1 MKTLL
6 TVGVSAVLLSSVAGA
21 VDASISVTSKGLC
34 LNLPPIPFVPSL
46 PCLKLPPLPTQLS
59 ALPLPAL
66 PLGAI
71 PRQLGP
77 LPKLPALDDK
87 AAEAAAKLGGD
98 SAPDYS
104 RLTQFLFHFPD
115 TRLETLPRAKLPYLS
130 LINTAKGGANEWIVP
145 YSQESG
151 SVAAATGMRA
161 AWQRFEDRYYWRA
174 NVELNNPALYL
185 THCLM
190 NLNMGLQTR
199 AVRARVTVGP
209 EEVGADP
216 KISGK
221 YPFSSPDGLKL
232 DSYLPFPQVENREY
246 CAGVTPN
253 LIPEIPVMYLPGLC
267 FTVFG
272 TPTGVCLEGEKTYV
286 TNPLAPAPLYF
297 NMNEARRRLAD
308 AVAKAHTDY
317 LLEYQED
324 VVGALF
330 NKNNK
335 YFFPLPWQSLL
346 PGNGAVIAPVM
357 NQQVSPKPIAD
368 LANQVRQLYQSDPK
382 TRLFALNSS
391 PYFFQGLARSP
402 SLSLHALPTRKDV
415 LKSPPGVWLYEEY
428 KRLLPPTS
436 LPFQEQFG
444 YTTFF
449 EAYNEP
455 KVALLPEDVAGKLT
469 HPVLYYATGI
479 LLDLTGFSVVLPQPM
494 RIPEYM
500 GGLPFVGPQARY
512 DWKSVPEG
520 YAIPKVKGQPRL
532 DYGVI
537 R

>member
-1 MKTLL
+1 MKRLLTLGISATLL
-6 TVGVSAVLLSSVAGA
+6 GGVAAA
-21 VDASISVTSKGLC
+21 ADASISISSKGLC
-34 LNLPPIPFVPSL
+34 LNLPSIPFVPSI
-46 PCLKLPPLPTQLS
+46 PCLKLPPLPVDLS

-71 PRQLGP
+71 PKQLP
-77 LPKLPALDDK
+77 AWPKLPALDDK
-87 AAEAAAKLGGD
+87 VAEAAAKVGGD

-104 RLTQFLFHFPD
+104 HLTQFLFHFPD
-115 TRLETLPRAKLPYLS
+115 TRLETVPKAKIPYLS
-130 LINTAKGGANEWIVP
+130 LNNTAKAGANEWIVP

-151 SVAAATGMRA
+151 SVTAATGMRA

-174 NVELNNPALYL
+174 NLELNNPALYL
-185 THCLM
+185 TNCLVD
-190 NLNMGLQTR
+190 LNMGLQTE
-199 AVRARVTVGP
+199 AVRARVTVAPG
-209 EEVGADP
+209 EVGSDP
-216 KISGK
+216 KITGK
-221 YPFSSPDGLKL
+221 YPFSSPDDLRL
-232 DSYLPFPQVENREY
+232 DSYLPFPQVQNSDY
-246 CAGVTPN
+246 CAGITVN
-253 LIPEIPVMYLPGLC
+253 LIPEIPVMYLPGVCL
-267 FTVFG
+267 TVLG
-272 TPTGVCLEGEKTYV
+272 TPTGVCIEGEKTYV

-317 LLEYQED
+317 LLEYQRD
-324 VVGALF
+324 VVSALF

-357 NQQVSPKPIAD
+357 NQQVSPKPISD
-368 LANQVRQLYQSDPK
+368 LANQVRQTYGADPK
-382 TRLFALNSS
+382 TRLFALNSY
-391 PYFFQGLARSP
+391 PYFFQSVVRSP
-402 SLSLHALPTRKDV
+402 SLALHALPVRKDV

-428 KRLLPPTS
+428 KRLLPTTN

-449 EAYNEP
+449 QAYNEP
-455 KVALLPEDVAGKLT
+455 KVALLPEDVAGKFT
-469 HPVLYYATGI
+469 HPILYFATGV
-479 LLDLTGFSVVLPQPM
+479 LQDLMGFSVVLPQPM

-520 YAIPKVKGQPRL
+520 YAIPRVKGNPL
-532 DYGVI
+532 FDYGVI